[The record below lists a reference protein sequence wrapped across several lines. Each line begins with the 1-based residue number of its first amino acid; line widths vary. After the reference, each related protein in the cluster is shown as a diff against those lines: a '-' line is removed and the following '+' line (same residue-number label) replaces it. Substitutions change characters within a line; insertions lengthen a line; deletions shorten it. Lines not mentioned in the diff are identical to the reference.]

1 MSKLETNTIDTVSGT
16 TNLVIGSTNTSS
28 ITLGASGDTIT
39 IPNGALTGQNYPA
52 FKVAKSSD
60 QNITSAATVKVTWDS
75 VIYDTDSAF
84 ASDKF
89 TVPSGKGG
97 KYFIHTKVWGDAV
110 TASQWQYGDAFV
122 YVNGSQVSQTFFD
135 VRNNS
140 ARQFAIEASSTYDL
154 SAGDY
159 VEIYGRASDTSGTP
173 RIRGSTSFTMSTFTG
188 FRIGA

>member
-1 MSKLETNTIDTVSGT
+1 MGTIKT
-16 TNLVIGSTNTSS
+16 TNIEPIADNGTV
-28 ITLGASGDTIT
+28 TLGSSGDTFT
-39 IPNGALTGQNYPA
+39 LGSGVVQSNLNYPA

-60 QNITSAATVKVTWDS
+60 QNITSGTTVKVTWDS

-122 YVNGSQVSQTFFD
+122 YVNGAQLGQTFFD
-135 VRNNS
+135 VRNNT
-140 ARQFAIEASSTYDL
+140 ARQFAIESSSTYDL

-159 VEIYGRASDTSGTP
+159 VEIYGRVFDTSGSP
-173 RIRGSTSFTMSTFTG
+173 RIRGNSGLFQSSFTG
-188 FRIGA
+188 FRIGS